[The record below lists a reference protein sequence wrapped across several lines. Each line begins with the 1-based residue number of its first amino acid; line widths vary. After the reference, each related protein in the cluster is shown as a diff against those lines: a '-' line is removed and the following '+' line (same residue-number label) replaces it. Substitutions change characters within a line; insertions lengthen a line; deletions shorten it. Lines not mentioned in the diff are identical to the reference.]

1 MYTLDRQERVRARYK
16 QIKIGYRPALEI
28 YADLMDS
35 LVDESAYVLDAGCGP
50 GGLVKGMV
58 GRAARVTGADR
69 YVSAFADQL
78 EIPEAVEAELS
89 ALPFA
94 DNTFTLITCS
104 WVLEHLP
111 DPAAVFR
118 EFSRVLKPGGRV
130 IFITPNKRN
139 YAVWLRRLVPSAVSQ
154 RLVHAIYARDE
165 HFINPTYYRANTR
178 RDIDAAAAGT
188 ALRSVRF
195 DHISDPSYLAFNELL
210 FRVSIVIEALIERF
224 SPDSRVHLVGEYQKR
239 ES

>member
-16 QIKIGYRPALEI
+16 TIKRGYRPALEI
-28 YADLMDS
+28 YDELLNT
-35 LVDESAYVLDAGCGP
+35 LVDGETLLLDAGCGP
-50 GGLVKGMV
+50 GGLVKGLV
-58 GRAARVTGADR
+58 SRANRVTGADR
-69 YVSAFADQL
+69 YVSSFADQL
-78 EIPEAVEAELS
+78 EIPEAVEAELA

-94 DNTFTLITCS
+94 DKSFTLITCS

-139 YAVWLRRLVPSAVSQ
+139 YAVWMRRLVPSRISQ
-154 RLVHAIYARDE
+154 RIVHAIYARDE
-165 HFINPTYYRANTR
+165 HFINPTYYRANTQ
-178 RDIDAAAAGT
+178 RDIDDAMGGAG
-188 ALRSVRF
+188 LRVERF

-210 FRVSIVIEALIERF
+210 FRLSILIEAFIERF
-224 SPDSRVHLVGEYQKR
+224 TPNSRVHLVGVYRKP
-239 ES
+239 